1 MPEIDTY
8 YGKGRYKN
16 LKARIFQ
23 MGRTIYVEL
32 YENEIM
38 VDMIEI
44 TEHNIH
50 YAESIAE
57 NFCNNVPS
65 YEFWNK
71 IEENIYAADRKDD
84 LVQLGS
90 EGGVCA

>member
-8 YGKGRYKN
+8 YGEGRYKN
-16 LKARIFQ
+16 LKSRIFQ
-23 MGRTIYVEL
+23 LGRTIYVEL
-32 YENEIM
+32 YDNEIM

-57 NFCNNVPS
+57 NFCNGVPS

-71 IEENIYAADRKDD
+71 IEENADAADRKDD